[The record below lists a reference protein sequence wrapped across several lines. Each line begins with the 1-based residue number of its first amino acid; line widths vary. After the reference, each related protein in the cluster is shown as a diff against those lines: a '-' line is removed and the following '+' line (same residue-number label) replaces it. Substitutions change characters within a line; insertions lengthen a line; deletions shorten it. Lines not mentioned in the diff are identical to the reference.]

1 MRFLLDLALALALTL
16 ALALLLPL
24 NPLIRTPAPT
34 FTEIGL
40 VFHDKGRCRRFSF
53 YFIFIFISL
62 CLIQPTL

>member
-1 MRFLLDLALALALTL
+1 MRFLLDLALPLAL

-24 NPLIRTPAPT
+24 NPLICTPTPT

-53 YFIFIFISL
+53 YFIFISL